1 MTFRLER
8 SRQAGRWK
16 VRVIGAA
23 RPEHLEEIA
32 RELIRCG
39 PDAALDLAGLTVAGL
54 EVVRFL
60 VARGQLGT
68 ELLHCP
74 AYVREW
80 IGLLCSFSPIGES
93 SSPGDAPL
101 RSECAALDLARRLLS
116 PKSMTE
122 VKTWKYFAGG
132 EWRSAGGE
140 KTFDVYRPYDRGLFA
155 RVAAGGREEA
165 RLAVAAAAQAFPAW
179 SQTTPAE
186 RARLFFKA
194 VEIVKRRRAGIAD
207 ILALETGSTI
217 SFATF
222 QQDLVAATIEQAAGW
237 MYLPKGEVLESNVPG
252 VHSIGVRR
260 PLGVVASFTPWNG
273 ANVLSWRAV
282 LSPVAA
288 GNTVVVKP
296 SEFAPISAGLILA
309 EIAEEAG
316 FPKGVINVVTHAPG
330 AAPEIADV
338 FFESPDVRVINLIGG
353 VKTARMLAKRAGET
367 LKRTTMELGGYNPM
381 IILDDVDIDYAVRS
395 ATFGS
400 FFHQGQICLNT
411 RRIIVQRKI
420 AREFLDKFAE
430 RTRKLPSGD
439 PLDHKTIIGPLIT
452 PAAVK
457 LCDDRVKEAVAKG
470 ATLHTG
476 GEYEGQIYQPT
487 ILSNVPL
494 DAAVANEETFGPVVA
509 VEVVDT
515 AEQAVE
521 AANRTMYG
529 LTSSILARDTYKAF
543 ELAPKILAGIVNV
556 NSPTV
561 NDEIHAPMGGVRDS
575 GWGRTGPDSLK
586 EFQDVIW
593 INSHSGQRQYP
604 F

>member
-1 MTFRLER
+1 MSDTKE
-8 SRQAGRWK
+8 
-16 VRVIGAA
+16 
-23 RPEHLEEIA
+23 
-32 RELIRCG
+32 
-39 PDAALDLAGLTVAGL
+39 
-54 EVVRFL
+54 
-60 VARGQLGT
+60 
-68 ELLHCP
+68 
-74 AYVREW
+74 Y
-80 IGLLCSFSPIGES
+80 
-93 SSPGDAPL
+93 
-101 RSECAALDLARRLLS
+101 
-116 PKSMTE
+116 
-122 VKTWKYFAGG
+122 KYFAGG
-132 EWRSAGGE
+132 EWRSADGHRL
-140 KTFDVYRPYDRGLFA
+140 FDVYQPYDRALYA
-155 RVAAGGREEA
+155 RVADTRRAEA
-165 RLAVAAAAQAFPAW
+165 LIAVEAAAKAFPAW
-179 SQTTPAE
+179 SQTTPGE
-186 RARLFFKA
+186 RARLFFNA
-194 VEIVKRRRAGIAD
+194 AGIVKRRRAEIAQ

-282 LSPVAA
+282 ISPVAA

-296 SEFAPISAGLILA
+296 SEFAPISAGLVLA

-316 FPKGVINVVTHAPG
+316 FPKGVINVVPHAPG
-330 AAPEIADV
+330 AAAEIADV
-338 FFESPDVRVINLIGG
+338 FFENPDVRVINLIGG

-367 LKRTTMELGGYNPM
+367 LKRTTMELGGFNPL
-381 IILDDVDIDYAVRS
+381 IILDDVDVDYAVRT

-420 AREFLDKFAE
+420 AGEFLEKFVA
-430 RTRKLPSGD
+430 RTRTLRAGD
-439 PLDHKTIIGPLIT
+439 PQDPRTIIGPLIT

-457 LCDDRVKEAVAKG
+457 LVDERVKEAVAKG
-470 ATLHTG
+470 ATLHAG
-476 GEYEGQIYQPT
+476 GGVFEGQIYQPT
-487 ILSNVPL
+487 ILSNVPQ
-494 DAAVANEETFGPVVA
+494 DAAVANEETFGPVVV

-515 AEQAVE
+515 AEAAVE

-529 LTSSILARDTYKAF
+529 LTSSILAGDTYKAF
-543 ELAPKILAGIVNV
+543 ELAPRVLAGIVNI

>member
-1 MTFRLER
+1 M
-8 SRQAGRWK
+8 SD
-16 VRVIGAA
+16 VRGVI
-23 RPEHLEEIA
+23 
-32 RELIRCG
+32 
-39 PDAALDLAGLTVAGL
+39 
-54 EVVRFL
+54 EVE
-60 VARGQLGT
+60 GIKEYQ
-68 ELLHCP
+68 
-74 AYVREW
+74 
-80 IGLLCSFSPIGES
+80 
-93 SSPGDAPL
+93 
-101 RSECAALDLARRLLS
+101 
-116 PKSMTE
+116 
-122 VKTWKYFAGG
+122 YFAGG
-132 EWRSAGGE
+132 EWRAAEDG
-140 KTFDVYRPYDRGLFA
+140 KLFDVYRPYDRSLYA
-155 RVAAGGREEA
+155 RVAAGGRPEA
-165 RLAVAAAAQAFPAW
+165 KLAVDAAAKAFPAW

-194 VEIVKRRRAGIAD
+194 VEIVKRRRAEIAE
-207 ILALETGSTI
+207 ILAIETGSTI

-222 QQDLVAATIEQAAGW
+222 QQDLVAGTIEQAAGW
-237 MYLPKGEVLESNVPG
+237 MYLPKGEVLETNSPG
-252 VHSIGVRR
+252 THSIGVRR

-296 SEFAPISAGLILA
+296 SELAPISAGLILA
-309 EIAEEAG
+309 QIAEEAG
-316 FPKGVINVVTHAPG
+316 FPEGVINVVTHAPG
-330 AAPEIADV
+330 AAGDIADV

-353 VKTARMLAKRAGET
+353 VKTAKMLAKRAGET

-381 IILDDVDIDYAVRS
+381 IILDDVDVDYAVRT

-420 AREFLDKFAE
+420 AEEFLEKFTA
-430 RTRKLPSGD
+430 RTKTLPSGD
-439 PLDHKTIIGPLIT
+439 PRDHKTIIGPLIT

-457 LCDDRVKEAVAKG
+457 LCNDRVKEALANG

-476 GEYEGQIYQPT
+476 GVFEGQIYQPT

-494 DAAVANEETFGPVVA
+494 DTAVANEETFGPVVV
-509 VEVVDT
+509 VEVFDT
-515 AEQAVE
+515 PEQAVE

-529 LTSSILARDTYKAF
+529 LTSSILAGDTYRAF

-593 INSHSGQRQYP
+593 INAHSGQRQYP
-604 F
+604 I